1 MEYVIR
7 DSCKCDAGR
16 VCACTEQNTSFV
28 QEALARRK
36 RAALVSLRREKGMVD
51 DWVGSERKLRRV
63 AEDTIDLRG
72 QKLMDVV

>member
-1 MEYVIR
+1 MR
-7 DSCKCDAGR
+7 GSCKRDASR
-16 VCACTEQNTSFV
+16 VCACAKQDAGFV
-28 QEALARRK
+28 QEALARRQ